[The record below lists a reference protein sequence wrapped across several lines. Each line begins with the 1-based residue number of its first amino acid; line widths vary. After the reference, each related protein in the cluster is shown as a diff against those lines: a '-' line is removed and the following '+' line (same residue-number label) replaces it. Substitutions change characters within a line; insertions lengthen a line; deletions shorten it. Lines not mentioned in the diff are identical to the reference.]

1 MRLRNRFHAYNE
13 PIREIAPEIGHR
25 KMREFWRELARLIT
39 LFDEASPANIPAGE
53 IGEFF
58 RKWCARR
65 DSNAGPPA

>member
-1 MRLRNRFHAYNE
+1 MHFRDDIDAAGCEHVGIVPAFDD
-13 PIREIAPEIGHR
+13 R
-25 KMREFWRELARLIT
+25 KIHEFWRELARPVTFVDLY
-39 LFDEASPANIPAGE
+39 SPDDFLDRE

>member
-1 MRLRNRFHAYNE
+1 MRQTGQRPKRAQKST
-13 PIREIAPEIGHR
+13 R

-39 LFDEASPANIPAGE
+39 LFDETSPEKIPAGE

-58 RKWCARR
+58 RNWCARR